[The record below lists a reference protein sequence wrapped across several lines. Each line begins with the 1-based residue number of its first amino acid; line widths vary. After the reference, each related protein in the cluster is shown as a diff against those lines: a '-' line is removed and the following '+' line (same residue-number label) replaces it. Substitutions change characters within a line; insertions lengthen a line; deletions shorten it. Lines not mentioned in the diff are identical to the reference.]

1 MKKSPNDPKRPSGTA
16 MEEVKENAVELND
29 EQIKD
34 TETTPEVEES
44 LKKSI
49 EAYRN
54 VRIGTK
60 ELSEKEIEILD
71 KECELIVK
79 REIVSKNLEHK
90 PVEIV
95 NENGEV
101 TLGPPTLTRFEK
113 ARILGARALQLS
125 LGAPHFIEIPK
136 NASTSLEIAME
147 ELNRKEIPI
156 VIRRTLP
163 NGDFQNIP
171 MHQFE

>member
-1 MKKSPNDPKRPSGTA
+1 MSKSSNDTKHPSDTVTK
-16 MEEVKENAVELND
+16 VKENNTELDDVPINN
-29 EQIKD
+29 EEK
-34 TETTPEVEES
+34 PVEVEES

-60 ELSEKEIEILD
+60 ELSEKELEKID
-71 KECELIVK
+71 KECKIIED
-79 REIVSKNLEHK
+79 REVISKNLEHK
-90 PVEIV
+90 SVEIV

-101 TLGPPTLTRFEK
+101 ILGPPTLTRFEK

-136 NASTSLEIAME
+136 NATTSLEIAME

-156 VIRRTLP
+156 VIRRILP

-171 MHQFE
+171 MQQFE

>member
-1 MKKSPNDPKRPSGTA
+1 MKKSPNDPKRPSDTA
-16 MEEVKENAVELND
+16 MEEVVGNAVELND

-60 ELSEKEIEILD
+60 ELSEKELEKID
-71 KECELIVK
+71 KECKVIEE
-79 REIVSKNLEHK
+79 REIISKNSEHK

-95 NENGEV
+95 NENGEIS
-101 TLGPPTLTRFEK
+101 LGPPTLTRFEK

-125 LGAPHFIEIPK
+125 LGAPHFVEIPK

-171 MHQFE
+171 MQQFE

>member
-1 MKKSPNDPKRPSGTA
+1 MKKSPNDPKRPSDTA
-16 MEEVKENAVELND
+16 MEEVVGNAVELND

-60 ELSEKEIEILD
+60 ELSEKELEKID
-71 KECELIVK
+71 KECKVIEE
-79 REIVSKNLEHK
+79 REIISKNSEHK

-136 NASTSLEIAME
+136 KASTSLEIAME

-171 MHQFE
+171 MQQFE

>member
-1 MKKSPNDPKRPSGTA
+1 MSKSVNNPKDSSDKDL
-16 MEEVKENAVELND
+16 ENVKVESND
-29 EQIKD
+29 EEIKD
-34 TETTPEVEES
+34 KESPAEMEDS

-49 EAYRN
+49 EAYKN
-54 VRIGTK
+54 ARIGTK
-60 ELSEKEIEILD
+60 ELSEKEIEMID
-71 KECELIVK
+71 KECKLIEK
-79 REIVSKNLEHK
+79 REIISKNLEHE
-90 PVEIV
+90 PVEIA

-101 TLGPPTLTRFEK
+101 SLGPPTLTRFEK

-136 NASTSLEIAME
+136 NATTSLEIAME

-156 VIRRTLP
+156 VIRRILP

-171 MHQFE
+171 MQQFE

>member
-1 MKKSPNDPKRPSGTA
+1 MSESLNKSKSKSDTNIGAAQKNES
-16 MEEVKENAVELND
+16 KFND
-29 EQIKD
+29 EEIKD
-34 TETTPEVEES
+34 KETPTEIEES

-54 VRIGTK
+54 VKIGTK
-60 ELSEKEIEILD
+60 ELSEKELEKID
-71 KECELIVK
+71 KECKIIEE
-79 REIVSKNLEHK
+79 REVISKNSEHK

-171 MHQFE
+171 MQQFE

>member
-1 MKKSPNDPKRPSGTA
+1 MSESLNKSKSKSDTNIGAAQKNES
-16 MEEVKENAVELND
+16 KFND
-29 EQIKD
+29 EEIKD
-34 TETTPEVEES
+34 KETPTEIEES

-54 VRIGTK
+54 VKIGTK
-60 ELSEKEIEILD
+60 ELSEKELEKID
-71 KECELIVK
+71 KECEVIEK
-79 REIVSKNLEHK
+79 REIISKNLEHK

-101 TLGPPTLTRFEK
+101 TLGPPTLTRYEK

-171 MHQFE
+171 MQQFE

>member
-1 MKKSPNDPKRPSGTA
+1 MPKSSNAPKRPSDTVTK
-16 MEEVKENAVELND
+16 VKENDAELND
-29 EQIKD
+29 VPING
-34 TETTPEVEES
+34 EEKPAVIEDS
-44 LKKSI
+44 LRKSI

-60 ELSEKEIEILD
+60 ELSEKELEKID
-71 KECELIVK
+71 KECKIIED
-79 REIVSKNLEHK
+79 REVISKNLEHK
-90 PVEIV
+90 SVEIV

-136 NASTSLEIAME
+136 NATTSLEIAME

-156 VIRRTLP
+156 VIRRILP

-171 MHQFE
+171 MQQFE

>member
-1 MKKSPNDPKRPSGTA
+1 MPKSSNDPKRPSGTVTK
-16 MEEVKENAVELND
+16 VKENDVELDGVPIND
-29 EQIKD
+29 EKKPVVIED
-34 TETTPEVEES
+34 S
-44 LKKSI
+44 LRKSI

-60 ELSEKEIEILD
+60 ELSEKELEKID
-71 KECELIVK
+71 KECEVIEK
-79 REIVSKNLEHK
+79 REIISKNLEHK

-156 VIRRTLP
+156 VIRRILP

-171 MHQFE
+171 MQQFE

>member
-1 MKKSPNDPKRPSGTA
+1 MSKSVKNPKNSSDKDL
-16 MEEVKENAVELND
+16 ENVKVESND
-29 EQIKD
+29 EEIKD
-34 TETTPEVEES
+34 KESSAEIEES

-49 EAYRN
+49 EVYRN
-54 VRIGTK
+54 AKIGTK
-60 ELSEKEIEILD
+60 ELSEKEIEKID
-71 KECELIVK
+71 KECEVIEK
-79 REIVSKNLEHK
+79 REIISKNLEHK
-90 PVEIV
+90 PIEVI

-101 TLGPPTLTRFEK
+101 SLGPPTLTRFEK

-136 NASTSLEIAME
+136 NATTSLEIAME

-156 VIRRTLP
+156 VIRRILP

-171 MHQFE
+171 MQQFE

>member
-1 MKKSPNDPKRPSGTA
+1 MKKSPNDPKRPSDTA
-16 MEEVKENAVELND
+16 MEEVVGNAVELND

-34 TETTPEVEES
+34 TETTPEVEAS

-60 ELSEKEIEILD
+60 ELSEKELEKID
-71 KECELIVK
+71 KECEVIEK
-79 REIVSKNLEHK
+79 REIISKNSEHK

-136 NASTSLEIAME
+136 NATTSLEIAME

-171 MHQFE
+171 MQQFE

>member
-1 MKKSPNDPKRPSGTA
+1 MSESLNKSKSKSDTNIGAAQKNES
-16 MEEVKENAVELND
+16 KFND
-29 EQIKD
+29 EEIKD
-34 TETTPEVEES
+34 KETPTEIEES

-54 VRIGTK
+54 VKIGTK
-60 ELSEKEIEILD
+60 ELSEKELEKID
-71 KECELIVK
+71 KECKIIEE
-79 REIVSKNLEHK
+79 REVISKNSEHI

-171 MHQFE
+171 MQQFE

>member
-1 MKKSPNDPKRPSGTA
+1 MSKSSNDTKRPSDT
-16 MEEVKENAVELND
+16 VTKIKENDAESDDVSINNE
-29 EQIKD
+29 EK
-34 TETTPEVEES
+34 PVEVEDS
-44 LKKSI
+44 LRKSI

-60 ELSEKEIEILD
+60 ELSEKELEKID
-71 KECELIVK
+71 KECKIIED
-79 REIVSKNLEHK
+79 REVISKNLEHK
-90 PVEIV
+90 SVEIV

-136 NASTSLEIAME
+136 NATTSLEIAME

-156 VIRRTLP
+156 VIRRILP

-171 MHQFE
+171 MQQFE

>member
-1 MKKSPNDPKRPSGTA
+1 MKKSPNDPKRPSDTA
-16 MEEVKENAVELND
+16 MEEVVGNAVELND

-60 ELSEKEIEILD
+60 ELSEKELEKID
-71 KECELIVK
+71 KECKVIEE
-79 REIVSKNLEHK
+79 REIISKNSEHK

-95 NENGEV
+95 NENGEII
-101 TLGPPTLTRFEK
+101 LGPPTLTRFEK

-171 MHQFE
+171 MQQFE

>member
-1 MKKSPNDPKRPSGTA
+1 MSKSSNDTKRPSDTVTK
-16 MEEVKENAVELND
+16 VKENNTELDDVPINN
-29 EQIKD
+29 EEK
-34 TETTPEVEES
+34 PVEVEES
-44 LKKSI
+44 LRKSI

-60 ELSEKEIEILD
+60 ELSEKELEKID
-71 KECELIVK
+71 KECKIIED
-79 REIVSKNLEHK
+79 REVISKNLEHK
-90 PVEIV
+90 SVEIV

-101 TLGPPTLTRFEK
+101 ILGPPTLTRFEK

-136 NASTSLEIAME
+136 NATTSLEIAME

-156 VIRRTLP
+156 VIRRILP

-171 MHQFE
+171 MQQFE

>member
-1 MKKSPNDPKRPSGTA
+1 MSESLNKSKSKSDTNIGAAQKNES
-16 MEEVKENAVELND
+16 KFND
-29 EQIKD
+29 EEIKD
-34 TETTPEVEES
+34 KETPKVIEDS
-44 LKKSI
+44 LRKSI

-60 ELSEKEIEILD
+60 ELSEKEMEVLD
-71 KECELIVK
+71 KACKLIEQ
-79 REIVSKNLEHK
+79 REIISKNMEHK

-95 NENGEV
+95 SENGEIS
-101 TLGPPTLTRFEK
+101 LGPPTLTRFEK

-156 VIRRTLP
+156 IIRRILP

-171 MHQFE
+171 MQQFE

>member
-1 MKKSPNDPKRPSGTA
+1 MKKSPNDPKRPSDTA
-16 MEEVKENAVELND
+16 MEEVVGNAVELND

-60 ELSEKEIEILD
+60 ELSEKELEKID
-71 KECELIVK
+71 KECEVIEK
-79 REIVSKNLEHK
+79 REIISKNLEHK

-113 ARILGARALQLS
+113 ARILVARAVITWRTTF
-125 LGAPHFIEIPK
+125 HRNPK
-136 NASTSLEIAME
+136 KCI
-147 ELNRKEIPI
+147 
-156 VIRRTLP
+156 
-163 NGDFQNIP
+163 NIS
-171 MHQFE
+171 